1 MSRKNRKNL
10 PSPQLPQNNKPVAAF
25 IKEQYSGPLPHP
37 EIMRQYDSIVPGL
50 ANRIIHQFEEQSKHR
65 RELEQK
71 VIKSDLVM
79 ERLGL
84 IFGFIIGMASV
95 IGGIITALL
104 GKELAGGFIGSSGL
118 IGLVSVFI
126 YGTKSKRKHLDQRV
140 G

>member
-1 MSRKNRKNL
+1 
-10 PSPQLPQNNKPVAAF
+10 
-25 IKEQYSGPLPHP
+25 
-37 EIMRQYDSIVPGL
+37 MRQYDSIVPGL

-79 ERLGL
+79 ARLGL

>member
-79 ERLGL
+79 ARLGL

>member
-1 MSRKNRKNL
+1 LSRKNRKNL

-79 ERLGL
+79 ARLGL